1 MPWILAARSV
11 HGVLAS
17 SAVSF
22 ASASCFALDAAVARM
37 SLMMKNAPKPTIA
50 IATMITAVSS
60 AIGPHERCWVT
71 LTGVIGLRPLPAG
84 PLPPDE
90 GLPAPGR
97 AEPPGLPPVAVDLPD
112 FTTFTW
118 RFSPGELMLIDCL

>member
-17 SAVSF
+17 SAASL
-22 ASASCFALDAAVARM
+22 ASAACLALAADVVRM

-50 IATMITAVSS
+50 MAIKITVVSR
-60 AIGPHERCWVT
+60 AIGPQERCWVT
-71 LTGVIGLRPLPAG
+71 LTGVIGLRPLPPVG
-84 PLPPDE
+84 

-97 AEPPGLPPVAVDLPD
+97 GDPPGLPPVGVDLPVL
-112 FTTFTW
+112 TTFTC
-118 RFSPGELMLIDCL
+118 RFSPGELMLINCL